1 MRTQRDL
8 RSGAGRRNRSVTRSD
23 LGPAEP
29 ELFRSRWIHS
39 WGRTGWSVVGV
50 ILAAA
55 LLYLAVAAISG
66 LVIPLVIAIVVGVLG
81 VPVVD
86 FLEQRRIP
94 RPAGAAVF
102 VVCLV
107 VVVGGAIWL
116 AIIGISDQADEVS
129 AQIAAGIDAIGG
141 WLENLEIDLP
151 SGTSIVDAGSSQG
164 WDLLPGAAG
173 YVGSIFSTTMA
184 FLVGALMAV
193 FFLYYVLVDWNT
205 LRAWL
210 SGHLNMPTE
219 LGRQIID
226 DSTSIVRQGFT
237 ALTLSSLVV
246 STMIGITMLI
256 LDIPLAFTVAFVTFV
271 TSYIPYLGAILSGAF
286 GFVVALGASGI
297 EDALILLVVILVV
310 QNVVQTVL
318 GNKLTSDRLHIHPL
332 ASLIAT
338 VIGATVAGLLG
349 AMLSSLA
356 LAMVIA
362 VVQRLNA
369 AREELLEGDA
379 TSLS

>member
-1 MRTQRDL
+1 
-8 RSGAGRRNRSVTRSD
+8 VTRSD
-23 LGPAEP
+23 PGPAEP

-55 LLYLAVAAISG
+55 LLYSAVAAISG
-66 LVIPLVIAIVVGVLG
+66 LVIPLVIAIVIGVLG

-116 AIIGISDQADEVS
+116 AIIGISDQGDEVS
-129 AQIAAGIDAIGG
+129 AQMAAGIDAIGA

-164 WDLLPGAAG
+164 WDLLPGAAS
-173 YVGSIFSTTMA
+173 YVGSIFSSTMA
-184 FLVGALMAV
+184 FLVGTLMAV
-193 FFLYYVLVDWNT
+193 FFLYYILVDWNT

-246 STMIGITMLI
+246 STMIGIAMLI

-362 VVQRLNA
+362 MVQRLNA
-369 AREELLEGDA
+369 ARSELPEGDA
-379 TSLS
+379 TTASPQHLQ